1 MTLDQG
7 LMAHLAGVESHDG
20 DEFARCTLA
29 ARVMQLDDAG
39 RLWTKGRGGTWVEV
53 PPITDRLE
61 IARSAHATCGFADGR
76 RLLELLRSRFFW

>member
-1 MTLDQG
+1 MTLDLG
-7 LMAHLAGVESHDG
+7 LMAHLAGMESRDG

-29 ARVMQLDDAG
+29 AWFMQLDNAG
-39 RLWTKGRGGTWVEV
+39 RLWTKGKEDTWVEV
-53 PPITDRLE
+53 PPIADRLE